1 MSKRLEENWDV
12 DLSRDT
18 SGLGDEKSAFF
29 VPSTKLNETAM
40 IEYGLKR
47 PGIGDRKQSGSD
59 MPGKMFQKSDP
70 AFDQNFLLNDDE
82 EFLERFD
89 SRGKKMKLRRG
100 IVAHP
105 ALHRTAQ
112 SYAQVNF
119 HPSTY
124 ITQKDLKQRA
134 TSVVYGKYKQIKREL
149 ALIEQ

>member
-1 MSKRLEENWDV
+1 M
-12 DLSRDT
+12 
-18 SGLGDEKSAFF
+18 
-29 VPSTKLNETAM
+29 
-40 IEYGLKR
+40 
-47 PGIGDRKQSGSD
+47 
-59 MPGKMFQKSDP
+59 
-70 AFDQNFLLNDDE
+70 NDDE

-105 ALHRTAQ
+105 PLTRRPQ
-112 SYAQVNF
+112 SFAVVNF